1 MAGPPLEPEP
11 MDSPPEL
18 LLWGVPELRSGSAVV
33 FAPERRFQLLSM
45 LALQSGRWVERDRL
59 AELLW
64 PEHGLAEARRN
75 LRKVLF
81 NAHAVAGLHKLEVAD
96 PALRWTV
103 TTDLLAFDADL
114 RAGLLPQA
122 LSWRRGRL
130 LEGIDDPENA
140 ALCGWLATERAR
152 LDQRWHD
159 AALDH
164 LHALTDAQ
172 GRLDWAR
179 QLLAVDPFDEAAMSA
194 LLEAERSLG
203 RRAEAQADFR
213 QYSVRLA
220 EELGVEPS
228 RALRALLDDGPALA
242 PSATTGLASTTSD
255 SGFIGRKAETAELRA
270 LFGRPE
276 CRLVTILGPGGI
288 GKSSLARHALEE
300 LGKLHAGGALWVELQ
315 DLEDAKQVLA
325 RIALLAGIE
334 INDAQDPVEPIG
346 RRLGTAPVLLVLD
359 NAEHLAGLPA
369 LIDRLLAAA
378 PTLRMLLSSRVRL
391 HGEHE
396 WLLPLQGLAVP
407 DDASRDLEA
416 AGAFDAVR
424 LFEARAMAAQRTF
437 RLDRHLASVIDIT
450 EAVGGMPLAIELAAS
465 WVRLLPA
472 EEIARELRSSIDLLQ
487 RDPAARSQPARP
499 EHASIRA
506 VLEQAWQRMMPR
518 ERQALA
524 ALSVF
529 HGGFTRAA
537 AQGVASVPL
546 PLLSALA
553 DKSLIAADD
562 EGRFAMHPLVAAY
575 AAQMRQGDVE
585 PAADVRA
592 DHAEHFARYL
602 EALVP
607 HAIGDQRVLVAGV
620 TAEYAN
626 CRAAWQWAVEQQRVD
641 LVYSLVRALWT
652 FFEVRG
658 RYVEGIDLLGPALAL
673 PEHLPGAA
681 RALTRLRHGL
691 SMLHHRKGDT
701 RQALSLARSG
711 IAPGEHCGDTEAYVG
726 CILNTAM
733 SLWTDG
739 QGLEARVYY
748 ERAVAVSK
756 ARLDRHCTLWS
767 LGNLGTCLNSLGELD
782 AAHDMLETA
791 LAGMRELGD
800 RYNTA
805 VNLNNLAGLLRDK
818 RQFPAA
824 LATFEEGLSHCREA
838 GLASIGLYIALGS
851 ARLQF
856 WLGQIDQ
863 AHPRFEALRREGREM
878 GLLPVEWS
886 ADLFLVRVDIV
897 KAEWSAARR
906 RLKRVAAVARAQGWQ
921 SEIANVV
928 VVYGDLLMAQG
939 RAAQA
944 AAAWEAAHARGVL
957 DAAAQQSVAD
967 KLAAPLSHGPP
978 GDGPA
983 ALSFEELLTQI
994 DE

>member
-1 MAGPPLEPEP
+1 
-11 MDSPPEL
+11 MDSAPDF

-33 FAPERRFQLLSM
+33 FAAERRFQLLSV
-45 LALQSGRWVERDRL
+45 LGLQSGRWVERDRI
-59 AELLW
+59 AALLW
-64 PEHGLAEARRN
+64 PEHALAEARRN

-81 NAHAVAGLHKLEVAD
+81 NAHTVPGLRRLEVAD

-103 TTDLLAFDADL
+103 STDLLAFDVDIH
-114 RAGLLPQA
+114 AGLLTQA
-122 LSWRRGRL
+122 LSWRRGVL

-140 ALCGWLATERAR
+140 AFCGWLSAERAR

-164 LHALTDAQ
+164 LHGLVDAQ
-172 GRLDWAR
+172 ARLDAAR
-179 QLLAVDPFDEAAMSA
+179 RLLVVDPFDEAAMAA

-203 RRAEAQADFR
+203 RRAQAHAEFR
-213 QYSVRLA
+213 RYSVRLA

-228 RALRALLDDGPALA
+228 RALRALLDDVPALA
-242 PSATTGLASTTSD
+242 LSATTGLASATTD

-288 GKSSLARHALEE
+288 GKSSLARRVLVE

-315 DLEDAKQVLA
+315 DLEDATQVLA

-346 RRLGTAPVLLVLD
+346 RRLGTTPILLVLD
-359 NAEHLAGLPA
+359 NAEHLAELPA

-378 PTLRMLLSSRVRL
+378 PALRMLLSSRARL
-391 HGEHE
+391 HSEHE

-407 DDASRDLEA
+407 DDASRDIEA

-424 LFEARAMAAQRTF
+424 LFEARALAAQRSF
-437 RLDRHLASVIDIT
+437 RLDRHLPAVIDIA

-499 EHASIRA
+499 QHESIRA

-524 ALSVF
+524 VLSVF

-553 DKSLIAADD
+553 DKSLIASDD
-562 EGRFAMHPLVAAY
+562 AGRFAMHPLIAAY
-575 AAQMRQGDVE
+575 ATQMRREEMGH
-585 PAADVRA
+585 AAEVRTS
-592 DHAEHFARYL
+592 HSEHFARYL
-602 EALVP
+602 EALAP
-607 HAIGDQRVLVAGV
+607 HAIGDQRVLVTGV

-626 CRAAWQWAVEQQRVD
+626 CRAAWQWAVQQQRID

-658 RYVEGIDLLGPALAL
+658 RYVEGIALLSPALGL
-673 PEHLPGAA
+673 PEHLPGTA

-711 IAPGEHCGDTEAYVG
+711 IVPGEHCGDTEAYVG

-733 SLWTDG
+733 CLWTDG
-739 QGLEARVYY
+739 HSRDARDFY

-767 LGNLGTCLNSLGELD
+767 LGNLGTCLHSLGELD
-782 AAHDMLETA
+782 EAHEMLETA

-805 VNLNNLAGLLRDK
+805 VNLNNLAGLLRDR
-818 RQFPAA
+818 RQLPAA
-824 LATFEEGLSHCREA
+824 LAMFEEGLSHCREA
-838 GLASIGLYIALGS
+838 GLASIGLYMALGS
-851 ARLQF
+851 AKLQYR
-856 WLGQIDQ
+856 LGQIDQ
-863 AHPRFEALRREGREM
+863 ARPRLEALRSESREM

-886 ADLFLVRVDIV
+886 ADLYLVHVDIA
-897 KAEWSAARR
+897 KADWVAARR
-906 RLKRVAAVARAQGWQ
+906 RLKRVAAIARAQGWQ
-921 SEIANVV
+921 AESANAVD
-928 VVYGDLLMAQG
+928 VYGDLLMGQG

-944 AAAWEAAHARGVL
+944 AAAWQAARARGVL
-957 DAAAQQSVAD
+957 DAAAQLAIAD
-967 KLAAPLSHGPP
+967 KLAAPPSHGAQRE
-978 GDGPA
+978 GPI

-994 DE
+994 EE